1 MMPLLIR
8 LISPFRC
15 IYIVGTEGRVLNIAW
30 VVAVAIALGAD
41 AFSLS
46 LAIGLAG
53 IRKRMMLRL
62 SLVVAVFHVIMPL
75 GGMMLGQA
83 FGSILGRFAGGIG
96 ALVLMGLGGRML
108 YKVYRPATEHFSFG
122 EARDA
127 LSRKRFSSSASF
139 TGWGMYVLAASVSL
153 DALSV
158 GFSLGTI
165 KADVS
170 LTVMTIGIVAGL
182 MTGMGLVLG
191 RLMGTWLGDKAELL
205 GGLALFFIGVKLL
218 I

>member
-1 MMPLLIR
+1 MNL
-8 LISPFRC
+8 
-15 IYIVGTEGRVLNIAW
+15 VW

-46 LAIGLAG
+46 MAIGLSG

-62 SLVVAVFHVIMPL
+62 LLVVAVFHVVMPL

-83 FGSILGRFAGGIG
+83 LGTILGSFAS
-96 ALVLMGLGGRML
+96 LMGAFVLIWLGGRML
-108 YKVYRPATEHFSFG
+108 YKVYRPTTEHFPFG
-122 EARDA
+122 EARDVLLNKN
-127 LSRKRFSSSASF
+127 LSTDGSLSGF
-139 TGWGMYVLAASVSL
+139 GIYVFAASVSL

-165 KADVS
+165 KTDIFI
-170 LTVMTIGIVAGL
+170 TVMIIGAIAGL

-191 RLMGTWLGDKAELL
+191 RMLGTWLGDKAELL
-205 GGLALFFIGVKLL
+205 GGLALLLVGVKLL
-218 I
+218 F

>member
-1 MMPLLIR
+1 M
-8 LISPFRC
+8 
-15 IYIVGTEGRVLNIAW
+15 NIGW

-75 GGMMLGQA
+75 GGMILGQA
-83 FGSILGRFAGGIG
+83 LGSILGRFASGIG

-108 YKVYRPATEHFSFG
+108 YKVYRPAIERFSFG

-127 LSRKRFSSSASF
+127 LLHKKFSSSASLA
-139 TGWGMYVLAASVSL
+139 GWGMYVLAASVSL

-165 KADVS
+165 EADIS
-170 LTVMTIGIVAGL
+170 LTVMTIGMVAGL

-205 GGLALFFIGVKLL
+205 GGLALVFIGVKLL

>member
-1 MMPLLIR
+1 M
-8 LISPFRC
+8 
-15 IYIVGTEGRVLNIAW
+15 NIAW

-83 FGSILGRFAGGIG
+83 FGSILGRFASGIG
-96 ALVLMGLGGRML
+96 ALVLVGLGGQML
-108 YKVYRPATEHFSFG
+108 YKVYRPTTEHFSFG
-122 EARDA
+122 EARAA
-127 LSRKRFSSSASF
+127 LSRKKFSTRDALS
-139 TGWGMYVLAASVSL
+139 GWGMYMLAASVSL

-170 LTVMTIGIVAGL
+170 LTVMTIGMVAGL

-191 RLMGTWLGDKAELL
+191 RIMGTWLGDKAELL

>member
-1 MMPLLIR
+1 MDL
-8 LISPFRC
+8 
-15 IYIVGTEGRVLNIAW
+15 AW

-46 LAIGLAG
+46 LAIGLSG
-53 IRKRMMLRL
+53 IKKHMMVRL

-75 GGMMLGQA
+75 CGMMLGQVL
-83 FGSILGRFAGGIG
+83 GSILGRYASIIG

-108 YKVYRPATEHFSFG
+108 YKVYRPTTEHFPLG

-127 LSRKRFSSSASF
+127 LSHRNLAANISGFGIF
-139 TGWGMYVLAASVSL
+139 LFAASVSL

-165 KADVS
+165 KADIF
-170 LTVMTIGIVAGL
+170 LTVISIGAVAGL
-182 MTGMGLVLG
+182 MTAMGLVLG
-191 RLMGTWLGDKAELL
+191 RILGTWLGDKAELL
-205 GGLALFFIGVKLL
+205 GGLALLLIGVKLL
-218 I
+218 F